1 MRELLDLKSAADV
14 RAAVARHKLKLY
26 LLGAR
31 VRVHPARLSLIVNG
45 HVPLTTDLAARLAQA
60 IAEETRSA

>member
-14 RAAVARHKLKLY
+14 RAAVARHQLKLY

-31 VRVHPARLSLIVNG
+31 VGIHPARLSLIVNG
-45 HVPLTTDLAARLAQA
+45 HVPLTPELAQRLAKA
-60 IAEETRSA
+60 IAEATQSS